1 MGGGFHGGGMGGF
14 HGGGFSGSSFHG
26 SAGFGA
32 GGMGG
37 HNGGFREGGFRGER
51 FGDRDHFRNRGFG
64 GFGWDYDSDYYD
76 YPGYYGD
83 YGAYGYSQPYAS
95 QYWYY
100 CQYPAGYYPYVSQC
114 STNWQPVPAG

>member
-1 MGGGFHGGGMGGF
+1 MREHGGVF
-14 HGGGFSGSSFHG
+14 A
-26 SAGFGA
+26 SAFAA
-32 GGMGG
+32 GNVQQLGQQSRAPRCVHDQIRLAGKKIT
-37 HNGGFREGGFRGER
+37 ERGER
-51 FGDRDHFRNRGFG
+51 FGGRDHFRNRGFG
-64 GFGWDYDSDYYD
+64 AFGWGYDSDYYD